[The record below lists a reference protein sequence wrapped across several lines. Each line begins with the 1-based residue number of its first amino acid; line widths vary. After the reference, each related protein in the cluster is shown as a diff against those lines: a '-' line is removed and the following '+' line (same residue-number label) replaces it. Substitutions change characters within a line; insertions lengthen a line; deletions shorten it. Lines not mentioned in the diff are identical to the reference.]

1 MQKKVIAAMVA
12 LMMVATGIVIL
23 EMTQESDASATD
35 GLAAAIC
42 FAIVN
47 ISVTVSTKA
56 RDVSFTSVIIS
67 LVTAGSTRLMTCG
80 KIILKN
86 V

>member
-35 GLAAAIC
+35 GLATYNFF
-42 FAIVN
+42 FAKQGDTTLCVRIQRADLLR
-47 ISVTVSTKA
+47 I
-56 RDVSFTSVIIS
+56 D
-67 LVTAGSTRLMTCG
+67 C
-80 KIILKN
+80 
-86 V
+86 